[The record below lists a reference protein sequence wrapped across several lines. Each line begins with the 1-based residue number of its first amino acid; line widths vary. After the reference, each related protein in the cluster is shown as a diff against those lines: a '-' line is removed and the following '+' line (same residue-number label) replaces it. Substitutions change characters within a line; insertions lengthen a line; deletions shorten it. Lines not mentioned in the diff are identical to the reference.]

1 MSTIAKRAKQ
11 VMLTDEEKAH
21 AARFLEAVGGDPA
34 EFATSTGQQV
44 PGPLNAVIQTVLN
57 AIAEGRPVAVSAMPD
72 QLTTTNAASLLG
84 VSRPTLMKW
93 VREGRIDAVKVG
105 SHHRLNAGDVLSLRE
120 RLKAEQRSAV
130 FELLDMEESAPAE

>member
-1 MSTIAKRAKQ
+1 MSTIAKPTEQ
-11 VMLTDEEKAH
+11 VMLTDEEKVH

-44 PGPLNAVIQTVLN
+44 PGPLNEIIRTVLY
-57 AIAEGRPVAVSAMPD
+57 AIAEGRPVTVSAMPD

-105 SHHRLNAGDVLSLRE
+105 SHHRLSSRDVLSLRE
-120 RLKAEQRSAV
+120 QLKAEQRSAV
-130 FELLDMEESAPAE
+130 FELLAMEESVPAE

>member
-1 MSTIAKRAKQ
+1 MSAIAKRAKQ

-21 AARFLEAVGGDPA
+21 AARFLEAVGGDAA

-44 PGPLNAVIQTVLN
+44 PGPLNAVIRTVLN

-105 SHHRLNAGDVLSLRE
+105 SHHRLNAGDVLFLRE